1 MDGDLVQNIKQYI
14 QSIDFSRYCDQITQN
29 PTNKIINKF
38 GNWFTLDIGTPLLS
52 LDSTYQFLL
61 TTEYLFWWDDCEGYG
76 YLPLEHVE
84 FYTGEDDFD
93 GVYVMDKDWDNK
105 GCFIIDDD
113 ITHAEKKPFIEDMT
127 RLITYILRQKNA
139 D

>member
-1 MDGDLVQNIKQYI
+1 M
-14 QSIDFSRYCDQITQN
+14 
-29 PTNKIINKF
+29 
-38 GNWFTLDIGTPLLS
+38 
-52 LDSTYQFLL
+52 L

-76 YLPLEHVE
+76 CLPLEHVE
-84 FYTGEDDFD
+84 FYAGEDDFD

-105 GCFIIDDD
+105 GGFIIDDDNKGGFIIDDD
-113 ITHAEKKPFIEDMT
+113 ITHSEKKPFIEDMT